1 MLLEHLQERTW
12 RESDAVP
19 VALSNSQPHQV
30 WDSARYEITW
40 TNLFYGT
47 SSWRDGSSFS
57 IQVQVLFLTS
67 EADVACCK
75 EHQLS
80 AVFQKKSPPSS
91 RHTGTFLLSYFPT
104 FFQQLLGCTNP
115 IQYFLNLWETSLCHF
130 WGLLSCLPP
139 FPGKLSAPLRH
150 LWGWAFATGS
160 AAVPPHPPDISA
172 SHTCLIVL
180 QTDTISGFQM
190 DVQAAFLAA
199 TVLTQVWVVSRE
211 HLQ

>member
-57 IQVQVLFLTS
+57 IQVQMLFLTS

-104 FFQQLLGCTNP
+104 SFQQLLWLYKPHP
-115 IQYFLNLWETSLCHF
+115 IFSEPLGKHLSATFGACFLVC
-130 WGLLSCLPP
+130 LLFQVNSQLLLDIYEDELLPQALPLCLPT
-139 FPGKLSAPLRH
+139 L
-150 LWGWAFATGS
+150 
-160 AAVPPHPPDISA
+160 
-172 SHTCLIVL
+172 LI
-180 QTDTISGFQM
+180 
-190 DVQAAFLAA
+190 FLPAIHA
-199 TVLTQVWVVSRE
+199 
-211 HLQ
+211 